1 MCASAWAM
9 AAKGLPQG
17 ESWRAPSVLL
27 LDETGAEDDG
37 ALHLAWRS
45 WLHLFNTVQTLPG
58 AWLVTAQGLEQHDYD
73 GLNPSP
79 TSAAAVPAEQSA
91 FNGAWSEALQ
101 GVMDPIKPGLIRLA
115 QSGASVPVVGLEL
128 ADEKGRV
135 IADAE
140 LGWGDAKLV
149 LLREDQEDMVE
160 IWAEQGWSTL
170 CLEGDLTMVNDKPWE
185 EAAAAVLG
193 LTIKNKE

>member
-1 MCASAWAM
+1 M
-9 AAKGLPQG
+9 
-17 ESWRAPSVLL
+17 
-27 LDETGAEDDG
+27 
-37 ALHLAWRS
+37 
-45 WLHLFNTVQTLPG
+45 
-58 AWLVTAQGLEQHDYD
+58 
-73 GLNPSP
+73 
-79 TSAAAVPAEQSA
+79 
-91 FNGAWSEALQ
+91 
-101 GVMDPIKPGLIRLA
+101 
-115 QSGASVPVVGLEL
+115 VGLEL